1 MFLLKIIGKAW
12 YRVVAIA
19 FACFYMIPVAYAEA
33 LQLDMT
39 AHDIPKKVLIIK
51 HEAKLFESDS
61 STEFEVAPF
70 IQLYFLMTPE
80 KNNRVPVLKT
90 FSKEK
95 VEPDGWLEKDTFV
108 EWNTIQMVNF
118 TPQTGRDRVKIYD
131 SSECASEFGKL
142 GELEKTTTAECL
154 LLGEEPEKN
163 PQSRLLI
170 PIFQREAENYHGG
183 FVRLQKKNGDEKDTV
198 EEESETQ
205 ATRLG
210 YDLVLVVD
218 STLSMEKYF
227 SPTLQVIQA
236 FIQVIQGE
244 METEVATPFNIG
256 LLFYRDRKQWYDCG
270 MGYLTQ
276 WAQPLT
282 SETGKVMDALDIATT
297 TACDSEDVPEAV
309 FDGVYR
315 AIVDTPW
322 KKSHFKTILLIG
334 DAPPNFDKNPMN
346 FTVSS
351 LTELADEKSIR
362 FLTFKIGDFIDIGF
376 REFEAFALQR
386 EAAFKGRYRH
396 IIRSDI
402 EQFETDLMDALVTEW
417 ELFEK
422 TLTLSK
428 KGTLD
433 SLSISAY
440 ELPIIIAQLQQDKR
454 DFVKG
459 WIPSKVKNQKV
470 LGEYLFMRKIDLKLR
485 VLIIESIVTAVDAGL
500 TDGAIAFLDAVRQT
514 LAVHLKMKAE
524 DIFSGS
530 EALGEILQKA
540 NLLPFKTDLLLFTPE
555 EVNTWKPADYE
566 KTNQSLKEKLRLL
579 REFENNPNHLRLF
592 EGVPYLYVPKR
603 YFP

>member
-12 YRVVAIA
+12 YQVAIA

-39 AHDIPKKVLIIK
+39 AHDIPKKALIIK

-61 STEFEVAPF
+61 STEFEMAPF

-80 KNNRVPVLKT
+80 KNNRVPVSKT

-95 VEPDGWLEKDTFV
+95 VEPDGWLEKEAFV
-108 EWNTIQMVNF
+108 EWDTIQMLNF
-118 TPQTGRDRVKIYD
+118 EPQTERDRVKIYD

-142 GELEKTTTAECL
+142 GELEKITTAECS

-170 PIFQREAENYHGG
+170 PIFQRQAENYYGG
-183 FVRLQKKNGDEKDTV
+183 FVRLPKKNGKDKV
-198 EEESETQ
+198 EEQTQ
-205 ATRLG
+205 TTRLG

-236 FIQVIQGE
+236 FIQVIQGD

-282 SETGKVMDALDIATT
+282 SDTEKVMDALDIATT
-297 TACDSEDVPEAV
+297 TECDSEDVPEAV
-309 FDGVYR
+309 FDGIYR

-322 KKSHFKTILLIG
+322 KKGHFKTILLIG
-334 DAPPNFDKNPMN
+334 DAPPNFEKNPMN

-362 FLTFKIGDFIDIGF
+362 FLTFKIGDIIDIGF
-376 REFEAFALQR
+376 REFEALAHQR
-386 EAAFKGRYRH
+386 EAAFMGRYRH
-396 IIRSDI
+396 IIRADI

-440 ELPIIIAQLQQDKR
+440 ELPIIRAQLEQDKR

-459 WIPSKVKNQKV
+459 WIPSKVKNKQV
-470 LGEYLFMRKIDLKLR
+470 IGEYLFMRKIDLKLR
-485 VLIIESIVTAVDAGL
+485 ILIIESIVTAVDAGL
-500 TDGAIAFLDAVRQT
+500 ADGAIAFLDTVRQA
-514 LAVHLKMKAE
+514 LAVHFKMKVE

-530 EALGEILQKA
+530 ETLGDILQKA

>member
-1 MFLLKIIGKAW
+1 MFLLKIVGNVW
-12 YRVVAIA
+12 SQVVAIV
-19 FACFYMIPVAYAEA
+19 FACIIPLAIAEA
-33 LQLDMT
+33 LQLDMAT
-39 AHDIPKKVLIIK
+39 HDIPKKALIIK
-51 HEAKLFESDS
+51 HDAKLFKSDS

-80 KNNRVPVLKT
+80 KNNRVPVSKT

-95 VEPDGWLEKDTFV
+95 IEPDGWLEKDVFV
-108 EWNTIQMVNF
+108 EWNTIQMMNF
-118 TPQTGRDRVKIYD
+118 EPQMGRDRVKIYE

-142 GELEKTTTAECL
+142 GKTTTAECV

-170 PIFQREAENYHGG
+170 PIFQRQAENYHGG
-183 FVRLQKKNGDEKDTV
+183 FIRLPKKNGDKEDKGEAEPTL
-198 EEESETQ
+198 
-205 ATRLG
+205 LG

-227 SPTLQVIQA
+227 LPTLQVLQA
-236 FIQVIQGE
+236 FIQVIQGD

-256 LLFYRDRKQWYDCG
+256 LLFYRDRKQWYDCS
-270 MGYLTQ
+270 MEYLTQ

-282 SETGKVMDALDIATT
+282 PNTEKVMEALDSATT
-297 TACDSEDVPEAV
+297 TTCDSEDVPEAV
-309 FDGVYR
+309 FDGIYR

-322 KKSHFKTILLIG
+322 KKGHFKTILLIG
-334 DAPPNFDKNPMN
+334 DAPPNFEKNPMN

-351 LTELADEKSIR
+351 LTELADKKSIR
-362 FLTFKIGDFIDIGF
+362 FLTFKIGDIIDIGF
-376 REFEAFALQR
+376 REFEALANQR
-386 EAAFKGRYRH
+386 EAAFNGRYRH

-402 EQFETDLMDALVTEW
+402 EQFETNLMDALITEW

-422 TLTLSK
+422 TLIFAE

-440 ELPIIIAQLQQDKR
+440 ELPIIIAQLKQDKR

-459 WIPSKVKNQKV
+459 WIPSKVKNKKV
-470 LGEYLFMRKIDLKLR
+470 IGEYLFMRKIALKLR
-485 VLIIESIVTAVDAGL
+485 ILIIESIVTAVDAGL
-500 TDGAIAFLDAVRQT
+500 ADGATAFLDTVRQT

-524 DIFSGS
+524 EIFSGS
-530 EALGEILQKA
+530 ETLGEILQKA
-540 NLLPFKTDLLLFTPE
+540 KLLPFKTDLLLFTPE

-566 KTNQSLKEKLRLL
+566 KINQSLTEKLRLL

>member
-33 LQLDMT
+33 LLLDMT
-39 AHDIPKKVLIIK
+39 AHDIPKKALIIK

-61 STEFEVAPF
+61 STEFEMAPF

-80 KNNRVPVLKT
+80 KNNRVPVSKT

-95 VEPDGWLEKDTFV
+95 VEPDGWLEKEAFV
-108 EWNTIQMVNF
+108 EWDTIQMLNF
-118 TPQTGRDRVKIYD
+118 EPQTERDRVKIYD

-142 GELEKTTTAECL
+142 GELEKITTAECS

-170 PIFQREAENYHGG
+170 PIFQRQAENYYGG
-183 FVRLQKKNGDEKDTV
+183 FVRLPKKNGKDKV
-198 EEESETQ
+198 EEQTQ
-205 ATRLG
+205 TTRLG

-236 FIQVIQGE
+236 FIQVIQGD

-282 SETGKVMDALDIATT
+282 SETEKVMDALDSATT
-297 TACDSEDVPEAV
+297 TTCDSEDVPEAV
-309 FDGVYR
+309 FDGIYR

-322 KKSHFKTILLIG
+322 KKGHFKTILLIG
-334 DAPPNFDKNPMN
+334 DAPPNFEKNPMN
-346 FTVSS
+346 FSVSS

-362 FLTFKIGDFIDIGF
+362 FLTFKIGDIIDIGF
-376 REFEAFALQR
+376 REFEALAHQR
-386 EAAFKGRYRH
+386 ESAFMGRYRH
-396 IIRSDI
+396 IIRADI
-402 EQFETDLMDALVTEW
+402 EQFETNLMDALVTEW

-440 ELPIIIAQLQQDKR
+440 ELPIIRAQLEQDKR

-459 WIPSKVKNQKV
+459 WIPSKVKNKQV
-470 LGEYLFMRKIDLKLR
+470 IGEYLFMRKIDLKLR
-485 VLIIESIVTAVDAGL
+485 ILIIESIVTAVDAGL
-500 TDGAIAFLDAVRQT
+500 ADGAIAFLDTVRQA
-514 LAVHLKMKAE
+514 LAVHFKMKVE

-530 EALGEILQKA
+530 ETLGDILQKA